1 MRLWSKNMIYDSES
15 GDFNLV
21 VTGDSMVS
29 RKLTPFTEKNYLA
42 IRDICRGADA
52 TFTNL
57 ESTVREPDEGIHDM
71 SVGTMMTTP
80 PHLLEDLKW
89 LGVNMVSTA
98 NNHATD
104 FGHEGLMATLK
115 HVDSAGLVRSGSG
128 RNMAEARRPGYLD
141 TRAGRVALISA
152 NAFFSPWHRAS
163 DQGPEMRGRPGVNV
177 IGWNSSFTV
186 DAKSFEQLSVMS
198 TQLGFN
204 HEQRRRAKN
213 FFSAAEAG
221 LSTNTEIDFLG
232 KKFKVGNGFH
242 VENKTIK
249 ADVAGNLKWVSEA
262 KRQADWVVYSF
273 HCHSFSER
281 NSDKAESN
289 AQMEELADYAR
300 EFGKQVIDAGADVFV
315 VHGPHISLGVEI
327 YKGKP
332 MFYSLGNFIFQN
344 DTVQVFPAESYARFG
359 LAPDATPADFLE
371 ARTNNETKGF
381 PAAPEFWHSIMA
393 VCRFKSHK
401 LAAVEILPLDL
412 GYRLNRAQ
420 RGRPIIAEGA
430 RADEILTRT
439 QRLSSFYD
447 TKIVNKNGVG
457 QITL

>member
-1 MRLWSKNMIYDSES
+1 MIYDSQS

-21 VTGDSMVS
+21 LTGDSMVS

-57 ESTVREPDEGIHDM
+57 ESTVRAEDEGIHDM
-71 SVGTMMTTP
+71 SVGTMMTTQ

-104 FGHEGLMATLK
+104 FGHEGLIATLK
-115 HVDSAGLVRSGSG
+115 HVDNAGLVHSGSG
-128 RNMAEARRPGYLD
+128 RNMTEARRPGYLD

-163 DQGPEMRGRPGVNV
+163 DQGPELKGRPGVNV
-177 IGWNSSFTV
+177 VGWNTTYTV
-186 DAKSFEQLSVMS
+186 DAKSFEQLAVMS
-198 TQLGFN
+198 RELGFDY
-204 HEQRRRAKN
+204 EQRRRTKS

-221 LSTNTEIDFLG
+221 GSTNSSIDFLG
-232 KKFKVGNGFH
+232 KKFVPGDKFH
-242 VENKTIK
+242 ISNKLNK
-249 ADVAGNLKWVSEA
+249 ADVAGNLKWISEA

-273 HCHSFSER
+273 HCHAFSER
-281 NSDKAESN
+281 NSEKAESN
-289 AQMEELADYAR
+289 AQMEELADFAR
-300 EFGKQVIDAGADVFV
+300 EFGRMVIDAGADVFV

-332 MFYSLGNFIFQN
+332 LFYSLGNFIFQN
-344 DTVQVFPAESYARFG
+344 DTVTTFPAESYARFG
-359 LAPDATPADFLE
+359 LAPDATPADFFE
-371 ARTNNETKGF
+371 ARTDNETKGF
-381 PAAPEFWHSIMA
+381 PAYPEFWHSIMA
-393 VCRFKSHK
+393 VCRFKAHK
-401 LAAVEILPLDL
+401 LAAVEVLPLDL
-412 GYRLNRAQ
+412 GYKLNRAQ

-457 QITL
+457 HVAL

>member
-1 MRLWSKNMIYDSES
+1 MIYDSES
-15 GDFNLV
+15 GDFSIVL
-21 VTGDSMVS
+21 TGDSMVS

-42 IRDICRGADA
+42 IRDICRSADA

-57 ESTVREPDEGIHDM
+57 ETTVREPEEGLHDM

-89 LGVNMVSTA
+89 MGVNMVSTA

-104 FGHEGLMATLK
+104 FGHEGLIATLK
-115 HVDSAGLVRSGSG
+115 HVDNAGLVHSGSG
-128 RNMAEARRPGYLD
+128 RNMTEARRPGYLD
-141 TRAGRVALISA
+141 TRGGRVALISS

-177 IGWNSSFTV
+177 IGWNSSYTV

-198 TQLGFN
+198 NQLGFG

-232 KKFKVGNGFH
+232 KKFKVGDHFH

-249 ADVAGNLKWVSEA
+249 ADVAGNLKWISEA

-281 NSDKAESN
+281 NTDKAESN

-315 VHGPHISLGVEI
+315 CHGPHISLGVEI

-344 DTVQVFPAESYARFG
+344 DTVQVFPTESYGRFG
-359 LAPDATPADFLE
+359 LASDATPADFLE

-393 VCRFKSHK
+393 VCHFKAHK
-401 LAAVEILPLDL
+401 LAGVEIVPLDL
-412 GYRLNRAQ
+412 GYKLNRAQ

-430 RADEILTRT
+430 RADEILART

-457 QITL
+457 HVAL